1 MKILKTITQCR
12 SAVGAIKEEGLTMG
26 LVPTMGYLHE
36 GHLSLVRT
44 AKRQCHR
51 VLMTIFVNPTQ
62 FGPGEDFNR
71 YPRDLKR
78 DAALAGENGVDYIFN
93 PAVGEIYKK
102 NHKTYVEIEDLT
114 EMMCGGYRPGHFRG
128 VATIVLKL
136 FNIIPAQKAYFGKK
150 DYQQLVVIK
159 KMVRDLNLDIKII
172 GCPTVR
178 ERDGLALSSRNKY
191 LKPGEREN
199 AAVIYRTLKN
209 AEKAIKTIGGTEY
222 GITYIDRE
230 GEETVKRIVDLLEGN
245 SIFVKDDTKP
255 IYHAAACIASNY
267 LVTLIDYAVYI
278 NEKIGIEPQASTR
291 GLLNLIEGT
300 VQNIKKMG
308 TKKSLTGPI
317 ARGDAGT
324 IKDHLEMFNNIL
336 EKRDTEVYRLMGKK
350 TADLARE
357 NEWIDNRIYKKLI
370 DFFKD

>member
-12 SAVGAIKEEGLTMG
+12 SAVGAIKEEGLTIG

-36 GHLSLVRT
+36 GHLSLART

-51 VLMTIFVNPTQ
+51 VFMTIFVNPTQ

-93 PAVGEIYKK
+93 PSVGGIYKK
-102 NHKTYVEIEDLT
+102 NHKTHVEIEDLT

-128 VATIVLKL
+128 VATVVLKL
-136 FNIIPAQKAYFGKK
+136 FNIIPAQRAYFGKK
-150 DYQQLVVIK
+150 DYQQLVIIK
-159 KMVRDLNLDIKII
+159 KMVRDLNLEIKII

-209 AEKAIKTIGGTEY
+209 AEKAILGG
-222 GITYIDRE
+222 E
-230 GEETVKRIVDLLEGN
+230 G
-245 SIFVKDDTKP
+245 DTKK
-255 IYHAAACIASNY
+255 IKKHAAEELEENPHIKKIDYFDIRDAQDLKELKKADRNREILIATA
-267 LVTLIDYAVYI
+267 VRIGKTRLIDSVVI
-278 NEKIGIEPQASTR
+278 S
-291 GLLNLIEGT
+291 
-300 VQNIKKMG
+300 KK
-308 TKKSLTGPI
+308 K
-317 ARGDAGT
+317 
-324 IKDHLEMFNNIL
+324 
-336 EKRDTEVYRLMGKK
+336 
-350 TADLARE
+350 
-357 NEWIDNRIYKKLI
+357 
-370 DFFKD
+370 

>member
-1 MKILKTITQCR
+1 MINPDKEKNLKISILGAGRLGTTLGYVITKKNKENIKVVSISSPSQKSVNRAKTALGDLAGKILFTDDNLEAAGPADTIFICTPDDIISSVCQKLYGKKNNNKKTIIHF
-12 SAVGAIKEEGLTMG
+12 SGSK
-26 LVPTMGYLHE
+26 
-36 GHLSLVRT
+36 SLNVLKP
-44 AKRQCHR
+44 AK
-51 VLMTIFVNPTQ
+51 
-62 FGPGEDFNR
+62 
-71 YPRDLKR
+71 
-78 DAALAGENGVDYIFN
+78 ENGD
-93 PAVGEIYKK
+93 
-102 NHKTYVEIEDLT
+102 
-114 EMMCGGYRPGHFRG
+114 
-128 VATIVLKL
+128 TIASIHPLKS
-136 FNIIPAQKAYFGKK
+136 FASIP
-150 DYQQLVVIK
+150 
-159 KMVRDLNLDIKII
+159 
-172 GCPTVR
+172 
-178 ERDGLALSSRNKY
+178 E
-191 LKPGEREN
+191 
-199 AAVIYRTLKN
+199 
-209 AEKAIKTIGGTEY
+209 AIKTIGGTEY

-324 IKDHLEMFNNIL
+324 IEDHLEMFNDIL

-357 NEWIDNRIYKKLI
+357 NEWIDNRTYKKLI
-370 DFFKD
+370 DLFKD